1 MTDTVCL
8 LLRLYILMA
17 PDHMIQ
23 IIVHRCAGGYAGLH
37 MFSHTEL
44 INVITR
50 LQILAQ
56 ISRVHQPPEK
66 LSSFLIYLRTV
77 HIGPFRKICF
87 RTIHPQKRQ
96 GMFLNLFDCFFPGKD
111 IIGKSRDLG
120 RLYRLRADSRKWF
133 YNCHKNLLS
142 LRNFQLSKEPD
153 RFQDPFMVSPY
164 RICNRFCFFHLFQSF
179 LKRCRFFHFYPIIL
193 QYGLCIRL

>member
-8 LLRLYILMA
+8 LLRPCILVA

-23 IIVHRCAGGYAGLH
+23 IIVHRRAGGYAGLH

-44 INVITR
+44 IDVVTR
-50 LQILAQ
+50 LHILTQ
-56 ISRVHQPPEK
+56 ISCIHQLPEK
-66 LSSFLIYLRTV
+66 LSCLFIYLGTV
-77 HIGPFRKICF
+77 HIRPFRKICF
-87 RTIHPQKRQ
+87 RTIHPKKRQ
-96 GMFLNLFDCFFPGKD
+96 GMLLDFFNRFFSGKD
-111 IIGKSRDLG
+111 IIGKGRDLG
-120 RLYRLRADSRKWF
+120 RLYRLRTDSRKWF

-153 RFQDPFMVSPY
+153 RFQDPFVVSPY
-164 RICNRFCFFHLFQSF
+164 RICYSFCFFHLFQSF
-179 LKRCRFFHFYPIIL
+179 LKRCCFFHFYPIIL